1 VKASSLLAVVRSK
14 VGSRGLVEA
23 GVNGSMKCLLLYHP
37 WSRPSLF
44 AAHRLLA
51 VISCHEYAVRPHL
64 WSPLENPLAEL
75 RLRVSHRLLQLEEI
89 LLGLRLAHAMAS
101 TSCKL

>member
-1 VKASSLLAVVRSK
+1 VKAYSLLAVVRSK

-44 AAHRLLA
+44 AVHRLLA

-64 WSPLENPLAEL
+64 WSPLENRLAEL
-75 RLRVSHRLLQLEEI
+75 RRRESHRLQLEEI
-89 LLGLRLAHAMAS
+89 LLGLHLAHAMAS
-101 TSCKL
+101 TSCKI